1 MGIRSLFMIVFVFF
15 VNAMFLSQD
24 YYNEKFEH
32 FNQKYNLI
40 PAYVELKISGRE
52 KFNYGFG
59 HTAAYAFYTFLI
71 YLVVQLLFGLFVFS
85 VRKELT
91 ELFNSKDVLK
101 INSLAKTLKAKYIV
115 YFVIVIILMI
125 AFFIYLTNFNGVYA
139 GSGNDYGSAGLLSL
153 IFIEIFPFI
162 WSLILAIFR
171 YFGIACQS
179 KVLYGISQVFMF

>member
-1 MGIRSLFMIVFVFF
+1 MPGYGKI
-15 VNAMFLSQD
+15 
-24 YYNEKFEH
+24 
-32 FNQKYNLI
+32 
-40 PAYVELKISGRE
+40 KISGSE
-52 KFNYGFG
+52 KFNYGFS

-71 YLVVQLLFGLFVFS
+71 FLIVQLLFGIFVFS

-101 INSLAKTLKAKYIV
+101 INSLAKTLKAKYII
-115 YFVIVIILMI
+115 YFIIVIILMI
-125 AFFIYLTNFNGVYA
+125 AFFMYLTNFNGVYA
-139 GSGNDYGSAGLLSL
+139 GSGNDFGPGGLLSL